1 MPVSAGVAVAS
12 AAVSAVVEIKDAQK
26 RREVE
31 LAISRLSYRDQRDLN
46 EKVARAKN
54 KNERLALLLQE
65 VNKAKIE
72 EQKEKTKKETR
83 NAILIVGGALVVLVA
98 VVLLKRK

>member
-1 MPVSAGVAVAS
+1 MPVQAGIAVAS
-12 AAVSAVVEIKDAQK
+12 ATVSAVTQIKDTNK

-54 KNERLALLLQE
+54 QNERLAILIQE
-65 VNKAKIE
+65 VNRIKIE
-72 EQKEKTKKETR
+72 QEKEKTKRDTR
-83 NAILIVGGALVVLVA
+83 NAIIIIGGALVVLVA

>member
-1 MPVSAGVAVAS
+1 MPVQAGIAVAS
-12 AAVSAVVEIKDAQK
+12 ATVSAVTQIKDTNK

-31 LAISRLSYRDQRDLN
+31 LAISRLSYLDQKNLN

-54 KNERLALLLQE
+54 QNERLAILIQE
-65 VNKAKIE
+65 VNRIKIE
-72 EQKEKTKKETR
+72 QEKEKTKRDTR
-83 NAILIVGGALVVLVA
+83 NAIIVIGGALVVLVA